1 MDNVVLNIEFIELQS
16 FFLVDKLTR
25 LQVKKIFL
33 LDFLTT

>member
-16 FFLVDKLTR
+16 FLVDKLTR

-33 LDFLTT
+33 LDFLIT